1 MPERK
6 EVRKMKH
13 LTIKNGE
20 LFLDE
25 EKIENLKSYKIV
37 SSATSA
43 GIAELTVCI
52 DVSTVSTSTES
63 KQ

>member
-1 MPERK
+1 MR
-6 EVRKMKH
+6 H
-13 LTIKNGE
+13 LTIENGE

-37 SSATSA
+37 SSAVNA

-52 DVSTVSTSTES
+52 DVSTVLASTEP